1 MTTIPKNWKVRITED
16 NREVLEQW
24 RIKQPNV
31 DQCNRITCLSPYAL
45 NYWLISD
52 KYDGSYMDWGGGDSY
67 QEITFE
73 EFKKYVLMEQPKIE
87 FKPITMDC
95 NQQQFDTIKPILE
108 KHGFTFDRGIWNFT
122 RWPYLTNNY
131 PYLTNNYGRD
141 GLSKII
147 GNAPDKNHG
156 HRPYGGQWN
165 QDLFLRCCGIDPTYK
180 FKVGDKVIIKKD
192 SNGYGDGGWKGE
204 FQNIIQTQGYL
215 TISQEY
221 TNQDGIQTID
231 FEESPYGADS
241 RWLTL
246 YTENKTE
253 MKTYNIKISD
263 LKKIHDVACLT
274 WKTKIKSL
282 ITDPFAESIELS
294 QSQVDEMFKA
304 ATTDQRPVLVEV
316 FGEPVS
322 YKEGQIM
329 WGWDKDGEYKDWEY
343 PTVIK
348 FTKVKDGKI
357 WGIWAQNRE
366 SPWDH
371 VAPFNN
377 GQLPEQFKHL
387 LDNQ

>member
-1 MTTIPKNWKVRITED
+1 MTTIPKKWKVRITED

-31 DQCNRITCLSPYAL
+31 DQCNRITCFSPYAL

-52 KYDGSYMDWGGGDSY
+52 KYDGSYMNWNGGEYRY

-73 EFKKYVLMEQPKIE
+73 EFKKYVLMEQQE
-87 FKPITMDC
+87 T
-95 NQQQFDTIKPILE
+95 
-108 KHGFTFDRGIWNFT
+108 
-122 RWPYLTNNY
+122 
-131 PYLTNNYGRD
+131 
-141 GLSKII
+141 
-147 GNAPDKNHG
+147 
-156 HRPYGGQWN
+156 
-165 QDLFLRCCGIDPTYK
+165 K

-192 SNGYGDGGWKGE
+192 SDGYGTRGWKGK
-204 FQNIIQTQGYL
+204 FQDIIQTQGYL

-221 TNQDGIQTID
+221 TKQDGTQNLD
-231 FEESPYGADS
+231 FKESMYVADS
-241 RWLTL
+241 PWLTL
-246 YTENKTE
+246 YTETKTE

-263 LKKIHDVACLT
+263 LKKIHDVVCDS

-294 QSQVDEMFKA
+294 QTQVDEMFKA
-304 ATTDQRPVLVEV
+304 ATTDQRPVLIEV

-322 YKEGQIM
+322 YKEGQIL
-329 WGWDKDGEYKDWEY
+329 WGWDKDWEY

-366 SPWDH
+366 SLWDH
-371 VAPFNN
+371 AAPFNN

-387 LDNQ
+387 LENQ